1 MSVNLYLT
9 FETPY
14 NPAEAGLTVEAW
26 PASLFAHSP
35 VGNPGAYPPAP
46 SPTATTTTDSS
57 GNCELTGLTAGTD
70 YYASIIDVNNKPWFL
85 FCPAAYLGNL
95 GTSRRRLS
103 INQGPVPAPPPFVPY
118 ASLTGAGELTTP
130 GALTQ
135 DGGFTVSPPATP
147 STDPID
153 LNQTGTG
160 SYIRIDGSTGAIT
173 INGQTASSSIF
184 VDADASIG
192 ISAGAGILVEAD
204 GVAGVT
210 IATPSGGGGPILLQT
225 NGSGVDID
233 IESAGDVDI
242 SASGNVSVA
251 AALGHLGFYGV
262 TGITQP
268 TVTGSRGGN
277 AALHSLLSALANL
290 GLIVDSSSL

>member
-1 MSVNLYLT
+1 M
-9 FETPY
+9 
-14 NPAEAGLTVEAW
+14 G
-26 PASLFAHSP
+26 
-35 VGNPGAYPPAP
+35 GNYFI
-46 SPTATTTTDSS
+46 
-57 GNCELTGLTAGTD
+57 
-70 YYASIIDVNNKPWFL
+70 SIIDINGKPWF
-85 FCPAAYLGNL
+85 FSCPAAYLGNSS
-95 GTSRRRLS
+95 GTRRKS
-103 INQGPVPAPPPFVPY
+103 AINPDPTPAPAPFVPY
-118 ASLTGAGELTTP
+118 ASLTGDGETETP

-135 DGGFTVSPPATP
+135 AGDFTVNGNAAVNGGITVDAP
-147 STDPID
+147 STDPIN

-160 SYIRIDGSTGAIT
+160 SYIRINGSTGEID

-184 VDADASIG
+184 VDAAASIG
-192 ISAGAGILVEAD
+192 ISAGAGILIEAD
-204 GVAGVT
+204 GAAGVT
-210 IATPSGGGGPILLQT
+210 VATPSPGGPILLQT

-251 AALGHLGFYGV
+251 QALGHLGFYGV

-290 GLIVDSSSL
+290 GLIIDSTTA